1 MECIGVLVND
11 NYEHSYNY
19 EKNLSEEIK
28 KSKGIYYTPK
38 FIVDYILNKTLKEH
52 DILSNPCPKIL
63 DISCGCGNFLL
74 EAYDILYEMFEYY
87 KHELKIENIHKH
99 IIENCIYGVDIDK
112 NAVDILNNSLR
123 NKDIDSEVLKTNIY
137 CFDSLNKNNLGQDVI
152 NLFWENKFDYIIGNP
167 PYIGHKSLG
176 KEYKNFLLKEYSE
189 VYRDKSDIYYC
200 FYKRVIDLLSED
212 GIVSIITPR
221 YFLESISGKNL
232 RNYILNNTY
241 INEIIDFNGSNIF
254 KNISIASCI
263 ITLSK
268 KCITYNIDVHKLKNS
283 KLKLNYVDSL
293 EYYLNDDNFYNIKI
307 KQSDLNED
315 WIISNKENLDIYNKL
330 ESYGQYRLK
339 DICISFQG
347 IITGCD
353 KAFII
358 DKRDTDENIEEKK
371 LLKNWVKNKHIKKY
385 KLDENKKLLIYSND
399 IVDEE
404 EYPKSINYISNYKE
418 KLLNRRE
425 CRKNIR
431 KWYELQWGREKSLFE
446 RKKIMYPYKAKENRF
461 AIDYKNSFCSAD
473 VYSFYIKEE
482 YENEFSY
489 EYIVGLL
496 NSSIYDTYFKTFA
509 KKMTSDLYDYYPNK
523 VMEIKIFK
531 DRNYNKIENL
541 AKDII
546 TLINDDYDNE
556 ILIIEKQKQL
566 DEIINKSIELFSLI

>member
-63 DISCGCGNFLL
+63 DISCGCGKFLL

-87 KHELKIENIHKH
+87 RHELKIENIHKH

-123 NKDIDSEVLKTNIY
+123 NKDIDSKILKSNIY

-221 YFLESISGKNL
+221 YFLESISGKHL
-232 RNYILNNTY
+232 RNYILNNSY

-268 KCITYNIDVHKLKNS
+268 KCITSNIDIHKLKNS
-283 KLKLNYVDSL
+283 KLKLNYLDSL

-431 KWYELQWGREKSLFE
+431 KWYELQWGRQKELFE

>member
-11 NYEHSYNY
+11 NYEDSYNY
-19 EKNLSEEIK
+19 EKSLSEEIK

-38 FIVDYILNKTLKEH
+38 FIVDYILNKTLKNH

-123 NKDIDSEVLKTNIY
+123 NKDIDSKILKSNIY

-221 YFLESISGKNL
+221 YFLESISGKHL
-232 RNYILNNTY
+232 RNYILNNSY

-268 KCITYNIDVHKLKNS
+268 KCITSNIDIHKLKNS
-283 KLKLNYVDSL
+283 KLKLNYLDSL

-431 KWYELQWGREKSLFE
+431 KWYELQWGRQKELFE

>member
-74 EAYDILYEMFEYY
+74 EAYDILYEMFECYR
-87 KHELKIENIHKH
+87 HELKIENIHKH

-123 NKDIDSEVLKTNIY
+123 NKDIDSKILKSNIY

-221 YFLESISGKNL
+221 YFLESISGKHL
-232 RNYILNNTY
+232 RNYILNNSY

-268 KCITYNIDVHKLKNS
+268 KCITSNIDIHKLKNS
-283 KLKLNYVDSL
+283 KLKLNYLDSL

-425 CRKNIR
+425 CKKNIR
-431 KWYELQWGREKSLFE
+431 KWYELQWGRQKELFE

>member
-38 FIVDYILNKTLKEH
+38 FIVDYILNKTLKNH

-123 NKDIDSEVLKTNIY
+123 NKDIDSKILKSNIY

-221 YFLESISGKNL
+221 YFLESISGKHL
-232 RNYILNNTY
+232 RNYILNNSY

-268 KCITYNIDVHKLKNS
+268 KCITSNIDIHKLKNS
-283 KLKLNYVDSL
+283 KLKLNYLDSL

-431 KWYELQWGREKSLFE
+431 KWYELQWGRQKELFE

>member
-52 DILSNPCPKIL
+52 NILSNPCPKIL

-87 KHELKIENIHKH
+87 RHELKIENIHKH

-123 NKDIDSEVLKTNIY
+123 NKDIDSKILKSNIY

-200 FYKRVIDLLSED
+200 FYKRVIELLSED

-221 YFLESISGKNL
+221 YFLESISGKHL
-232 RNYILNNTY
+232 RNYILNNSY

-268 KCITYNIDVHKLKNS
+268 KCITSNIDIHKLKNS
-283 KLKLNYVDSL
+283 KLKLNYLDSL

>member
-52 DILSNPCPKIL
+52 DILSNPCQKIL

-87 KHELKIENIHKH
+87 RHELKIENIHKH

-123 NKDIDSEVLKTNIY
+123 NKDIDSKILKSNIY

-221 YFLESISGKNL
+221 YFLESISGKHL
-232 RNYILNNTY
+232 RNYILNNSY

-268 KCITYNIDVHKLKNS
+268 KCITSNIDIHKLKNS
-283 KLKLNYVDSL
+283 KLKLNYLDSL

-404 EYPKSINYISNYKE
+404 EYPKSINYIINYKE

-431 KWYELQWGREKSLFE
+431 KWYELQWGRQKELFE

>member
-123 NKDIDSEVLKTNIY
+123 NKDIDSKILKSNIY

-167 PYIGHKSLG
+167 PYIGHKSLS

-221 YFLESISGKNL
+221 YFLESISGKHL
-232 RNYILNNTY
+232 RNYILNNSY

-268 KCITYNIDVHKLKNS
+268 KCITSNIDIHKLKNS
-283 KLKLNYVDSL
+283 KLKLNYLDSL

>member
-11 NYEHSYNY
+11 NYEDSYNY
-19 EKNLSEEIK
+19 EKSLSEEIK

-74 EAYDILYEMFEYY
+74 EAYDILYEMFECYR
-87 KHELKIENIHKH
+87 HELKIENIHKH

-221 YFLESISGKNL
+221 YFLESISGKHL
-232 RNYILNNTY
+232 RNYILNNSY

-268 KCITYNIDVHKLKNS
+268 KCITSNIDIHKLKNS
-283 KLKLNYVDSL
+283 KLKLNYLDSL

-431 KWYELQWGREKSLFE
+431 KWYELQWGRQKNYLKE
-446 RKKIMYPYKAKENRF
+446 RR
-461 AIDYKNSFCSAD
+461 
-473 VYSFYIKEE
+473 
-482 YENEFSY
+482 
-489 EYIVGLL
+489 
-496 NSSIYDTYFKTFA
+496 
-509 KKMTSDLYDYYPNK
+509 
-523 VMEIKIFK
+523 
-531 DRNYNKIENL
+531 
-541 AKDII
+541 
-546 TLINDDYDNE
+546 
-556 ILIIEKQKQL
+556 
-566 DEIINKSIELFSLI
+566 

>member
-87 KHELKIENIHKH
+87 RHELKIENIHKH

-123 NKDIDSEVLKTNIY
+123 NKDIDSKILKSNIY

-221 YFLESISGKNL
+221 YFLESISGKHL
-232 RNYILNNTY
+232 RNYILNNSY

-268 KCITYNIDVHKLKNS
+268 KCITSNIDIHKLKNS
-283 KLKLNYVDSL
+283 KLKLNYLDSL

-307 KQSDLNED
+307 KQSDLTED

-371 LLKNWVKNKHIKKY
+371 LLKNWVKNKQIKKY

>member
-1 MECIGVLVND
+1 MRIQ
-11 NYEHSYNY
+11 
-19 EKNLSEEIK
+19 K
-28 KSKGIYYTPK
+28 K
-38 FIVDYILNKTLKEH
+38 
-52 DILSNPCPKIL
+52 
-63 DISCGCGNFLL
+63 
-74 EAYDILYEMFEYY
+74 
-87 KHELKIENIHKH
+87 
-99 IIENCIYGVDIDK
+99 
-112 NAVDILNNSLR
+112 
-123 NKDIDSEVLKTNIY
+123 
-137 CFDSLNKNNLGQDVI
+137 
-152 NLFWENKFDYIIGNP
+152 
-167 PYIGHKSLG
+167 
-176 KEYKNFLLKEYSE
+176 
-189 VYRDKSDIYYC
+189 
-200 FYKRVIDLLSED
+200 
-212 GIVSIITPR
+212 
-221 YFLESISGKNL
+221 
-232 RNYILNNTY
+232 
-241 INEIIDFNGSNIF
+241 
-254 KNISIASCI
+254 
-263 ITLSK
+263 
-268 KCITYNIDVHKLKNS
+268 
-283 KLKLNYVDSL
+283 
-293 EYYLNDDNFYNIKI
+293 
-307 KQSDLNED
+307 
-315 WIISNKENLDIYNKL
+315 
-330 ESYGQYRLK
+330 
-339 DICISFQG
+339 
-347 IITGCD
+347 
-353 KAFII
+353 
-358 DKRDTDENIEEKK
+358 KK

-431 KWYELQWGREKSLFE
+431 KWYELQWGRQKELFE

>member
-87 KHELKIENIHKH
+87 RHELKIENIHKH

-221 YFLESISGKNL
+221 YFLESISGKHL
-232 RNYILNNTY
+232 RNYILNNSY

-268 KCITYNIDVHKLKNS
+268 KCITSNIDIHKLKNS
-283 KLKLNYVDSL
+283 KLKLNYLDSL

-431 KWYELQWGREKSLFE
+431 KWYELQWGRQKELFE

>member
-19 EKNLSEEIK
+19 EKNLSEETK

-87 KHELKIENIHKH
+87 RHELKIENIHKH

-123 NKDIDSEVLKTNIY
+123 NKDIDSKILKSNIY

-221 YFLESISGKNL
+221 YFLESISGKHL
-232 RNYILNNTY
+232 RNYILNNSY

-268 KCITYNIDVHKLKNS
+268 KCITSNIDIHKLKNS
-283 KLKLNYVDSL
+283 KLKLNYLDSL

-425 CRKNIR
+425 CKKNIR
-431 KWYELQWGREKSLFE
+431 KWYELQWGRQKELFE

>member
-19 EKNLSEEIK
+19 EKSLSEEIK

-74 EAYDILYEMFEYY
+74 EAYDILYEMFECYR
-87 KHELKIENIHKH
+87 HELKIENIHKH

-123 NKDIDSEVLKTNIY
+123 NKDIDSKILKSNIY

-221 YFLESISGKNL
+221 YFLESISGKHL
-232 RNYILNNTY
+232 RNYILNNSY

-268 KCITYNIDVHKLKNS
+268 KCITSNIDIHKLKNS
-283 KLKLNYVDSL
+283 KLKLNYLDSL

-431 KWYELQWGREKSLFE
+431 KWYELQWGRQKELFE

>member
-1 MECIGVLVND
+1 MECIRVLVND

-63 DISCGCGNFLL
+63 DISCGCGNFVL

-87 KHELKIENIHKH
+87 RHELKIENIHKH

-123 NKDIDSEVLKTNIY
+123 NKDIDSKILKSNIY

-221 YFLESISGKNL
+221 YFLESISGKHL
-232 RNYILNNTY
+232 RNYILNNSY

-268 KCITYNIDVHKLKNS
+268 KCITSNIDIHKLKNS
-283 KLKLNYVDSL
+283 KLKLNYLDSL

-431 KWYELQWGREKSLFE
+431 KWYELQWGRQKELFE

>member
-87 KHELKIENIHKH
+87 RHELKIENIHKH

-123 NKDIDSEVLKTNIY
+123 NKDIDSKILKSNIY

-221 YFLESISGKNL
+221 YFLESISGKHL
-232 RNYILNNTY
+232 RNYILNNSY

-263 ITLSK
+263 IKKKK
-268 KCITYNIDVHKLKNS
+268 KCITSNIDIHKLKNS
-283 KLKLNYVDSL
+283 KLKLNYLDSL

-431 KWYELQWGREKSLFE
+431 KWYELQWGRQKELFE

>member
-87 KHELKIENIHKH
+87 RHELKIENIHKH

-123 NKDIDSEVLKTNIY
+123 NKDIDSKILKSNIY

-221 YFLESISGKNL
+221 YFLESISGKHL
-232 RNYILNNTY
+232 RNYILNNSY

-268 KCITYNIDVHKLKNS
+268 KCITSNIDIHKLKNS
-283 KLKLNYVDSL
+283 KLKLNYLDSL

-431 KWYELQWGREKSLFE
+431 KWYELQWGRQKELFE

-496 NSSIYDTYFKTFA
+496 NSSVYDTYFKTFA

>member
-38 FIVDYILNKTLKEH
+38 FIVDYILNKTLKNH

-87 KHELKIENIHKH
+87 KYELKIENIHKH

-123 NKDIDSEVLKTNIY
+123 NKDIDSKILKSNIY

-200 FYKRVIDLLSED
+200 FYKRAIDLLSDD

-221 YFLESISGKNL
+221 YFLESISGKHL
-232 RNYILNNTY
+232 RNYILNNSY

-268 KCITYNIDVHKLKNS
+268 KCITSNIDVHKLKNS
-283 KLKLNYVDSL
+283 KLKLNYLDSL

-431 KWYELQWGREKSLFE
+431 KWYELQWGRQKELFE

>member
-87 KHELKIENIHKH
+87 RHELKIENIHKH

-123 NKDIDSEVLKTNIY
+123 NKDIDSKILKSNIY

-167 PYIGHKSLG
+167 PYIGHNSLG

-221 YFLESISGKNL
+221 YFLESISGKHL
-232 RNYILNNTY
+232 RNYILNNSY

-268 KCITYNIDVHKLKNS
+268 KCITSNIDIHKLKNS
-283 KLKLNYVDSL
+283 KLKLNYLDSL

-431 KWYELQWGREKSLFE
+431 KWYELQWGRQKELFE

>member
-74 EAYDILYEMFEYY
+74 EAYDILYEMFECYR
-87 KHELKIENIHKH
+87 HELKIENIHKH

-123 NKDIDSEVLKTNIY
+123 NKDIDSKILKSNIY

-221 YFLESISGKNL
+221 YFLESISGKHL
-232 RNYILNNTY
+232 RNYILNNSY

-268 KCITYNIDVHKLKNS
+268 KCITSNIDIHKLKNS
-283 KLKLNYVDSL
+283 KLKLNYLDSL

-371 LLKNWVKNKHIKKY
+371 LLKNWVKNKQIKKY

>member
-19 EKNLSEEIK
+19 EKSLSEEIK

-87 KHELKIENIHKH
+87 RHELKIENIHKH

-123 NKDIDSEVLKTNIY
+123 NKDIDSKILKSNIY

-221 YFLESISGKNL
+221 YFLESISGKHL
-232 RNYILNNTY
+232 RNYILNNSY

-268 KCITYNIDVHKLKNS
+268 KCITSNIDIHKLKNS
-283 KLKLNYVDSL
+283 KLKLNYLDSL

-431 KWYELQWGREKSLFE
+431 KWYELQWGRQKELFE

>member
-52 DILSNPCPKIL
+52 NILSNPCPKIL

-123 NKDIDSEVLKTNIY
+123 NKDIDSKILKSNIY

-221 YFLESISGKNL
+221 YFLESISGKHL
-232 RNYILNNTY
+232 RNYILNNSY

-254 KNISIASCI
+254 KDISIASCI

-268 KCITYNIDVHKLKNS
+268 KCITSNIDIHKLKNS
-283 KLKLNYVDSL
+283 KLKLNYLDSL

-431 KWYELQWGREKSLFE
+431 KWYELQWGRQKELFE

>member
-87 KHELKIENIHKH
+87 RHELKIENIHKH

-123 NKDIDSEVLKTNIY
+123 NKDIDSKILKSNIY

-221 YFLESISGKNL
+221 YFLESISGKHL
-232 RNYILNNTY
+232 RNYILNNSY

-268 KCITYNIDVHKLKNS
+268 KCITSNIDIHKLKNS
-283 KLKLNYVDSL
+283 KLKLNYLDSL

>member
-1 MECIGVLVND
+1 MEFIGVLVND

-87 KHELKIENIHKH
+87 RHELKIENIHKH

-123 NKDIDSEVLKTNIY
+123 NKDIDSKILKSNIY

-221 YFLESISGKNL
+221 YFLESISGKHL
-232 RNYILNNTY
+232 RNYILNNSY

-268 KCITYNIDVHKLKNS
+268 KCITSNIDIHKLKNS
-283 KLKLNYVDSL
+283 KLKLNYLDSL

-431 KWYELQWGREKSLFE
+431 KWYELQWGRQKELFE

>member
-123 NKDIDSEVLKTNIY
+123 NKDIDSKILKSNIY

-221 YFLESISGKNL
+221 YFLESISGKHL
-232 RNYILNNTY
+232 RNYILNNSY

-268 KCITYNIDVHKLKNS
+268 KCITSNIDIHKLKNS
-283 KLKLNYVDSL
+283 KLKLNYLDSL

-431 KWYELQWGREKSLFE
+431 KWYELQWGRQKELFE

-566 DEIINKSIELFSLI
+566 DEIINKSIELFSLR

>member
-123 NKDIDSEVLKTNIY
+123 NKDIDSKILKSNIY

-221 YFLESISGKNL
+221 YFLESISGKHL
-232 RNYILNNTY
+232 RNYILNNSY

-268 KCITYNIDVHKLKNS
+268 KCITSNIDIHKLKNS
-283 KLKLNYVDSL
+283 KLKLNYLDSL

-425 CRKNIR
+425 CKKNIR
-431 KWYELQWGREKSLFE
+431 KWYELQWGRQKELFE

>member
-52 DILSNPCPKIL
+52 NILSNPCPKIL

-87 KHELKIENIHKH
+87 RHELKIENIHKH

-123 NKDIDSEVLKTNIY
+123 NKDIDSKILKSNIY

-200 FYKRVIDLLSED
+200 FYKRAIDLLSDD

-221 YFLESISGKNL
+221 YFLESISGKHL
-232 RNYILNNTY
+232 RNYILNNSY

-268 KCITYNIDVHKLKNS
+268 KCITSNIDIHKLKNS
-283 KLKLNYVDSL
+283 KLKLNYLDSL

-431 KWYELQWGREKSLFE
+431 KWYELQWGRQKELFE

>member
-19 EKNLSEEIK
+19 EKSLSEEIK

-87 KHELKIENIHKH
+87 RHELKIENIHKH

-123 NKDIDSEVLKTNIY
+123 NKDIDSKILKSNIY

-221 YFLESISGKNL
+221 YFLESISGKHL
-232 RNYILNNTY
+232 RNYILNNSY

-268 KCITYNIDVHKLKNS
+268 KCITSNIDIHKLKNL

-358 DKRDTDENIEEKK
+358 DKRDTDENIEEKN

-385 KLDENKKLLIYSND
+385 NLDENKKLLIYSND
-399 IVDEE
+399 IANEE

-431 KWYELQWGREKSLFE
+431 KWYELQWGRQKELFE

>member
-87 KHELKIENIHKH
+87 RHELKIENIHKH

-123 NKDIDSEVLKTNIY
+123 NKDIDSKILKSNIY

-221 YFLESISGKNL
+221 YFLESISGKHL
-232 RNYILNNTY
+232 RNYILNNSY

-268 KCITYNIDVHKLKNS
+268 KCITSNIDIHKLKNS
-283 KLKLNYVDSL
+283 KLKLNYLDSL

-431 KWYELQWGREKSLFE
+431 KWYELQWGRQKELFE

>member
-19 EKNLSEEIK
+19 EKSLSEEIK

-74 EAYDILYEMFEYY
+74 EAYDILYEMFECYR
-87 KHELKIENIHKH
+87 HELKIENIHKH

-123 NKDIDSEVLKTNIY
+123 NKDIDSKILKSNIY

-221 YFLESISGKNL
+221 YFLESISGKHL
-232 RNYILNNTY
+232 RNYILNNSY

-268 KCITYNIDVHKLKNS
+268 KCITSNIDIHKLKNS
-283 KLKLNYVDSL
+283 KLKLNYLDSL

>member
-123 NKDIDSEVLKTNIY
+123 NKDIDSKILKSNIY

-221 YFLESISGKNL
+221 YFLESISGKHL
-232 RNYILNNTY
+232 RNYILNNSY

-268 KCITYNIDVHKLKNS
+268 KCITSNIDIHKLKNS
-283 KLKLNYVDSL
+283 KLKLNYLDSL

-431 KWYELQWGREKSLFE
+431 KWYELQWGRQKELFE

-496 NSSIYDTYFKTFA
+496 NSSVYDTYFKTFA

>member
-1 MECIGVLVND
+1 
-11 NYEHSYNY
+11 
-19 EKNLSEEIK
+19 
-28 KSKGIYYTPK
+28 
-38 FIVDYILNKTLKEH
+38 
-52 DILSNPCPKIL
+52 
-63 DISCGCGNFLL
+63 
-74 EAYDILYEMFEYY
+74 
-87 KHELKIENIHKH
+87 
-99 IIENCIYGVDIDK
+99 
-112 NAVDILNNSLR
+112 
-123 NKDIDSEVLKTNIY
+123 
-137 CFDSLNKNNLGQDVI
+137 
-152 NLFWENKFDYIIGNP
+152 
-167 PYIGHKSLG
+167 
-176 KEYKNFLLKEYSE
+176 
-189 VYRDKSDIYYC
+189 
-200 FYKRVIDLLSED
+200 
-212 GIVSIITPR
+212 
-221 YFLESISGKNL
+221 
-232 RNYILNNTY
+232 
-241 INEIIDFNGSNIF
+241 
-254 KNISIASCI
+254 
-263 ITLSK
+263 
-268 KCITYNIDVHKLKNS
+268 
-283 KLKLNYVDSL
+283 LKLNYLDSL

-431 KWYELQWGREKSLFE
+431 KWYELQWGRQKELFE

-509 KKMTSDLYDYYPNK
+509 KKITSDLYDYYPNK

>member
-19 EKNLSEEIK
+19 EKNLSEETK

-87 KHELKIENIHKH
+87 RHELKIENIHKH

-123 NKDIDSEVLKTNIY
+123 NKDIDSKILKSNIY

-221 YFLESISGKNL
+221 YFLESISGKHL
-232 RNYILNNTY
+232 RNYILNNSY

-496 NSSIYDTYFKTFA
+496 NSSVYDTYFKTFA

>member
-87 KHELKIENIHKH
+87 RHELKIENIHKH

-123 NKDIDSEVLKTNIY
+123 NKDIDSKILKSNIY

-221 YFLESISGKNL
+221 YFLESISGKHL
-232 RNYILNNTY
+232 RNYILNNSY

-268 KCITYNIDVHKLKNS
+268 KCITSNIDIHKLKNS
-283 KLKLNYVDSL
+283 KLKLNYLDSL

-425 CRKNIR
+425 CKKNIR
-431 KWYELQWGREKSLFE
+431 KWYELQWGRQKELFE

>member
-1 MECIGVLVND
+1 MEYIGVLVND

-123 NKDIDSEVLKTNIY
+123 NKDIDSKILKSNIY

-221 YFLESISGKNL
+221 YFLESISGKHL
-232 RNYILNNTY
+232 RNYILNNSY

-268 KCITYNIDVHKLKNS
+268 KCITSNIDIHKLKNS
-283 KLKLNYVDSL
+283 KLKLNYLDSL

-431 KWYELQWGREKSLFE
+431 KWYELQWGRQKELFE

>member
-52 DILSNPCPKIL
+52 NILSNPCPKIL

-87 KHELKIENIHKH
+87 RHELKIENIHKH

-123 NKDIDSEVLKTNIY
+123 NKDIDSKILKSNIY

-167 PYIGHKSLG
+167 PYIGHKSLS

-221 YFLESISGKNL
+221 YFLESISGKHL
-232 RNYILNNTY
+232 RNYILNNSY

-268 KCITYNIDVHKLKNS
+268 KCIASNIDIHKLKNS
-283 KLKLNYVDSL
+283 KLKLNYLDSL

-431 KWYELQWGREKSLFE
+431 KWYELQWGRQKELFE

>member
-87 KHELKIENIHKH
+87 RHELKIENIHKH

-123 NKDIDSEVLKTNIY
+123 NKDIDSKILKSNIY

-221 YFLESISGKNL
+221 YFLESISGKHL
-232 RNYILNNTY
+232 RNYILNNSY

-268 KCITYNIDVHKLKNS
+268 KCITSNIDIHKLKNS
-283 KLKLNYVDSL
+283 KLKLNYLDSL

-358 DKRDTDENIEEKK
+358 DKRNIDENIEEKK

-431 KWYELQWGREKSLFE
+431 KWYELQWGRQKELFE

>member
-123 NKDIDSEVLKTNIY
+123 NKDIDSKILKSNIY

-221 YFLESISGKNL
+221 YFLESISGKHL
-232 RNYILNNTY
+232 RNYILNNSY

-254 KNISIASCI
+254 KDISIASCI

-268 KCITYNIDVHKLKNS
+268 KCITSNIDIHKLKNS
-283 KLKLNYVDSL
+283 KLKLNYLDSL

-431 KWYELQWGREKSLFE
+431 KWYELQWGRQKELFE